1 MDKKV
6 VDFISYK
13 IEKSL
18 RRSGFSVKKDDE
30 KNIKLL
36 LKLNDKERS

>member
-18 RRSGFSVKKDDE
+18 RRSGFSIKKDTE
-30 KNIKLL
+30 KNVKLL
-36 LKLNDKERS
+36 LKLNDKRRG

>member
-18 RRSGFSVKKDDE
+18 RRSGFSVKKDNK
-30 KNIKLL
+30 KNVKML
-36 LKLNDKERS
+36 LKLNDKHRG